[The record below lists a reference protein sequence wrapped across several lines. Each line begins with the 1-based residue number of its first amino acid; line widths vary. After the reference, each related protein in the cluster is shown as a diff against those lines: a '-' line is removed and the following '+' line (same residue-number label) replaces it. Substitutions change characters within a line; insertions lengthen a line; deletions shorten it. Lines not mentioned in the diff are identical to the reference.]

1 MDKVCDLS
9 SRGVFY
15 YGFAVKCANET
26 SLLAIKGDTL
36 TSAIILKTVNSRYL
50 KVEINPIILISQSK
64 FSGSRKFE
72 LSVV

>member
-15 YGFAVKCANET
+15 YDFAVKCANET

-36 TSAIILKTVNSRYL
+36 TLAIILKTVNSRYL

-64 FSGSRKFE
+64 FSGSSS
-72 LSVV
+72 LM